1 MFAGKISFDKSL
13 IILKI
18 FVKSFLPNSRD
29 AKNMARDVH
38 EVLVNV
44 CDKEGKMGR
53 TAALQYVKELGQK
66 SRYVQDVWS

>member
-1 MFAGKISFDKSL
+1 
-13 IILKI
+13 
-18 FVKSFLPNSRD
+18 
-29 AKNMARDVH
+29 MARDVH

-44 CDKEGKMGR
+44 CDKEGNMGR